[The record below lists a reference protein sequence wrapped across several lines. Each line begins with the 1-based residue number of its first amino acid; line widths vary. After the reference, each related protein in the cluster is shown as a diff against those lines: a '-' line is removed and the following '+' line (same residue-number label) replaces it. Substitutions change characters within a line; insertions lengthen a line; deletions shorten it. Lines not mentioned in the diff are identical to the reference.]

1 MLGLSLIISLKYAVT
16 AMAQRPE
23 KLQTIEIV
31 SSVTLVS
38 GIDRN
43 LRRNLRK
50 IRT

>member
-1 MLGLSLIISLKYAVT
+1 
-16 AMAQRPE
+16 MAQRPE

-50 IRT
+50 IWT